1 MKFFMYHK
9 DEKVDK
15 LRIGTTPKEIYGG
28 KNNCKSSK
36 TASFIHSNSAGGN
49 DSLTIVC
56 YLLITPQYK
65 EWIDYI
71 FNNWKFL
78 NEIIKKRL
86 DFVLVGY
93 DAKGNFKEEA
103 FYSFIE
109 EFQGVTKWKWR
120 DVPQLIIASMLVS
133 ERKLHFT
140 DNYMTVYIDEAI
152 KVKLADSLA
161 ELMQKMIV
169 ISRDS
174 KGIFDFMKKVKKSF
188 AISGFLGFV
197 NVYVNGGN
205 LTKVLFKGGELL
217 FEKFWGNT

>member
-1 MKFFMYHK
+1 M
-9 DEKVDK
+9 
-15 LRIGTTPKEIYGG
+15 
-28 KNNCKSSK
+28 
-36 TASFIHSNSAGGN
+36 
-49 DSLTIVC
+49 
-56 YLLITPQYK
+56 LITPQYK

-120 DVPQLIIASMLVS
+120 DVPQLIIASMVAS
-133 ERKLHFT
+133 GGKLHFT

-152 KVKLADSLA
+152 KVKFANSLA
-161 ELMQKMIV
+161 EFMQKMKV
-169 ISRDS
+169 REANR
-174 KGIFDFMKKVKKSF
+174 FLFVKKEVWMLRSDK
-188 AISGFLGFV
+188 
-197 NVYVNGGN
+197 N
-205 LTKVLFKGGELL
+205 E
-217 FEKFWGNT
+217 E